1 VTYIA
6 RISLLLVLLTGGGL
20 LTHAQTAAD
29 IQAKINTHNE
39 QIRTLQA
46 QILEYEKQVGALGKQ
61 KETLQ
66 SEIDILTLSQKRL
79 GAEISVT
86 NTKID
91 SASLELSQ
99 LGIAIGDKEE
109 TIVNDQAAIAKAL
122 RDMAQGETRSIV
134 TEVLSSGT
142 FADAW
147 QRAADVSQF
156 SRALSEHIEEL
167 RVVREELTTNREAVA
182 STKAKLEAL
191 QKQLSLQKKS
201 VDVSKTAQQR
211 LLTTTKNQE
220 STYQKLLTEKRAE
233 ESAFEAALFNLA
245 SELEY
250 ILDPSKIPATGKGV
264 LRSPLANPYVTQ
276 QFGRTSSSV
285 RLYASG
291 SHDGTDFRA
300 PIGTPVF
307 ASLSGVVLEVNQG
320 AAPNCQY
327 GKWVLIRH
335 NNGLATL
342 YAHLSEISVAKNDI
356 VVTGEVIG
364 FSGNTGYA
372 TGPHLH
378 YGVYLADAVS
388 FRQYT
393 CKTGLSVTIPIAPLQ
408 AYLNPLAYL

>member
-1 VTYIA
+1 MTVALRTFLL
-6 RISLLLVLLTGGGL
+6 SLALLAGSYGA
-20 LTHAQTAAD
+20 HAQTAAD
-29 IQAKINTHNE
+29 IQAKIDTHNQ

-46 QILEYEKQVGALGKQ
+46 QILEYEKQVNALGKQ

-66 SEIDILTLSQKRL
+66 SAVDTLTLSQKRL

-86 NTKID
+86 NAKID
-91 SASLELSQ
+91 SANLELSQ
-99 LGIAIGDKEE
+99 LGIAIGNKEE
-109 TIVNDQAAIAKAL
+109 TIASDQAAIAKSI
-122 RDMAQGETRSIV
+122 RDVAQGEARSLV

-147 QRAADVSQF
+147 QRAADASQF
-156 SRALSEHIEEL
+156 SIALSAHIEEL
-167 RVVREELTTNREAVA
+167 QIVREELESNREAVA
-182 STKAKLEAL
+182 AAKAKLEAL
-191 QKQLSLQKKS
+191 QRELSVQKKS

-211 LLTTTKNQE
+211 LLADTKNQE

-233 ESAFEAALFNLA
+233 EAAFEAALFELA
-245 SELEY
+245 SQLEY
-250 ILDPSKIPATGKGV
+250 ILDPSKIPAGGKGV
-264 LRSPLANPYVTQ
+264 LRPPLANVYVTQ
-276 QFGRTSSSV
+276 QFGKTSSSV
-285 RLYASG
+285 RLYTSG
-291 SHDGTDFRA
+291 SHDGVDFRA
-300 PIGTPVF
+300 SIGTPVL
-307 ASLSGVVLEVNQG
+307 ASLSGVVLEVNNG

-327 GKWVLIRH
+327 GKWVLIKH

-342 YAHLSEISVAKNDI
+342 YAHLSELNVAKNDI

-364 FSGNTGYA
+364 YSGNTGYA

-393 CKTGLSVTIPIAPLQ
+393 CKNGRAVTIPIAPIK